1 MEIDADAC
9 YRAVLARDCR
19 FDGRFYTAVRTT
31 GIFCRP
37 ICPAPT
43 PKRGNV
49 QFYPSAAAAQAAG
62 YRPCLRCRPE
72 RAPAA
77 GEISERPELLQRALK
92 LIERGWLDG
101 GSIGQLAGQLA
112 VGERQLRRLF
122 DRHLGAA
129 PIQIAQSRRLLLAKQ
144 LIQDSA
150 LPMTE
155 VAFAAGFGSLRRFNE
170 AFCSA
175 YQVAPASWRRQLRS
189 EQLVQ
194 RSPQDGT
201 TTVSPFVLRLYHR
214 PPLDWPT
221 LLHFYAVRALDGI
234 ERIKDQTYWRALL
247 IADAPVV
254 VAISVGGAD
263 HLRVQVHA
271 HSLSNLPAL
280 LARLRQVFDLG
291 CDPVAITNA
300 LEGDAR
306 LGPLLADRS
315 DLRVPGGWGGF
326 ELAVRAVLGQQVTVT
341 QAIRLTGLLVARLG
355 SPLPPDLAA
364 TSGLRRCFPTAAQ
377 VADADLSFLPMP
389 GARQQALQ
397 ILARAVLERPQL
409 LQPGPSLT
417 AAIDGLLAIDGIGPW
432 TAHYIALRELRE
444 PDAFPASDAGL
455 LRAWQKLT
463 GIRPTPIQLTAQAE
477 SWRPWR
483 AYAAQLLWD
492 SLG

>member
-9 YRAVLARDCR
+9 YRAVLARDRR

-77 GEISERPELLQRALK
+77 GEISHRPDLLRRALK

-101 GSIGQLAGQLA
+101 GSIAQLAGQLA

-150 LPMTE
+150 LPMTD

-170 AFCSA
+170 AFFAA
-175 YQVAPASWRRQLRS
+175 YRVAPASWRRQLRS
-189 EQLVQ
+189 DQIVQ
-194 RSPQDGT
+194 RNSQGST
-201 TTVSPFVLRLYHR
+201 RTVSPFVLRLYHR

-221 LLHFYAVRALDGI
+221 LLRFYAIRALDGI
-234 ERIKDQTYWRALL
+234 ERIEDQTCWRALL

-271 HSLSNLPAL
+271 HSLNNLPAL

-291 CDPVAITNA
+291 CDPAAISSA
-300 LEGDAR
+300 LGGDAR
-306 LGPLLADRS
+306 LGPLLAERS

-341 QAIRLTGLLVARLG
+341 QAIRLTGLLVERLG
-355 SPLPPDLAA
+355 WPLPPDLAA
-364 TSGLRRCFPTAAQ
+364 TSGLGHCFPTAAQ
-377 VADADLSFLPMP
+377 VAGADLSFLPMP
-389 GARQQALQ
+389 GARQQALRT
-397 ILARAVLERPQL
+397 LAKAVLERPQL
-409 LQPGPSLT
+409 LQPGPSLA

-455 LRAWQKLT
+455 LRAWQKLSGT
-463 GIRPTPIQLTAQAE
+463 RPTPIQLAAQAE
-477 SWRPWR
+477 AWRPWR

-492 SLG
+492 SVG

>member
-9 YRAVLARDCR
+9 YRAVLARDRR

-43 PKRGNV
+43 PKRVNV
-49 QFYPSAAAAQAAG
+49 QFYASAAAAQAAG

-72 RAPAA
+72 RAPGP
-77 GEISERPELLQRALK
+77 GEVGARPDLLQRSLK

-101 GSIGQLAGQLA
+101 GSVAQMAGQLA

-129 PIQIAQSRRLLLAKQ
+129 PVQIAQSRRLLLAKQ
-144 LIQDSA
+144 LIQDST
-150 LPMTE
+150 LPMRD

-170 AFCSA
+170 AFAAA

-189 EQLVQ
+189 GQDAPPRSQGQ
-194 RSPQDGT
+194 R
-201 TTVSPFVLRLYHR
+201 VAASPFVLRLYHR
-214 PPLDWPT
+214 PPLDWPS

-234 ERIKDQTYWRALL
+234 ETITGQTYRRALS

-254 VAISVGGAD
+254 VAISPGGAD
-263 HLRVQVHA
+263 YLRVEVHA
-271 HSLSNLPAL
+271 HSLSILPAL

-291 CDPVAITNA
+291 CDPIAIRGA
-300 LEGDAR
+300 LDGDAR
-306 LGPLLADRS
+306 LGPLLATRS

-326 ELAVRAVLGQQVTVT
+326 ELAVRAVLGQQVTVS
-341 QAIRLTGLLVARLG
+341 QAIRLSSSLVERLG
-355 SPLPPDLAA
+355 SALPTDLAA
-364 TSGLRRCFPTAAQ
+364 SSGLRRCFPTPAQ
-377 VADADLSFLPMP
+377 VADADLGFLPMP
-389 GARQQALQ
+389 GARQQTLRT
-397 ILARAVLERPQL
+397 LARAVLDRPQL
-409 LQPGPSLT
+409 LQPGPSLGT
-417 AAIDGLLAIDGIGPW
+417 AIDTMLAIGGIGPW
-432 TAHYIALRELRE
+432 TAHYVALRELRE

-463 GIRPTPIQLTAQAE
+463 GTRPTPIELTAQAE
-477 SWRPWR
+477 AWRPWR

-492 SLG
+492 SVA